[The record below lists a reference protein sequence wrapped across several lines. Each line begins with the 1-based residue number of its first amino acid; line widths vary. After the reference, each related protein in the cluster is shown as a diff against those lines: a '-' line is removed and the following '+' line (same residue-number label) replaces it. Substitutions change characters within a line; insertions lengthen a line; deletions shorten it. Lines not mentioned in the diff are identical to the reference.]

1 MASKKNKT
9 TKNKTRKEK
18 DPPEIKELKEVFKKF
33 PAYVKAQKRNAKIKQ
48 KIDKRIKVFIDD
60 FLEKHPYL
68 K

>member
-1 MASKKNKT
+1 MASKKSKPP
-9 TKNKTRKEK
+9 KKK
-18 DPPEIKELKEVFKKF
+18 DSPEIKELKEVFKKF
-33 PAYVKAQKRNAKIKQ
+33 PAYVRAQKRNAKIKQ